1 MEIYTKYRI
10 AVIGDSKEYLGAFF
24 KTQVENDSWLHY
36 DFVELDEILKEESGV
51 PCNIDS
57 GTNYDALICILE
69 KNSFDEILYISD
81 QCEKTDLPTIF
92 VTSFNN
98 NIILGP
104 TYFPGNSSGIGSALL
119 YLYKEALGH
128 DPSFD
133 ELVQLKTVSL
143 LPYKDQL
150 TLDIPY
156 AVQFS
161 LVKELKVILQ
171 QDDSYQL
178 GLLDRIQKFSLK
190 GDRLPIQHISKLVEK
205 GENHAKPYHLIYN
218 QFINTKRT
226 LINHRDFFTDKVLDK
241 NSTSFQS
248 VGIIGGGTAGYL
260 TALALRNKFPNL
272 KINLIESSKIPI
284 IGVGEAT
291 TPDIRKFLFDTLGFS
306 AKEFYEKVKPT
317 WKLGIKYVW
326 GQPGDH
332 FFNYPFDAT
341 DILTA
346 FLEEGHINNCS
357 LSSYLM
363 SNNASFVL
371 QPGTREGEY
380 KSLSKNLSYAYHLDN
395 KSFVL
400 YLKEKA
406 QASNINYI
414 DTQVKD
420 VKFDEKGNIKSLIDI
435 DRRAYKADLFVDCS
449 GFFSFLMEKK
459 LGSPY
464 ISYRDSLFTDTAIVG
479 AVNNHGEVKP
489 FTQAT
494 TMDNGWC
501 WSVPMRGE
509 DHRGYVFSSD
519 HCSIEKA
526 EAEMRMKNPTIGE
539 LSVKKFKTGR
549 HDHFILK
556 NVVSI
561 GNSYGFVEPLESTGI
576 HMIVHHINTLVSNF
590 QDLKN
595 NDVLH
600 RLLNKDMIKRWD
612 YLRGFLA
619 IHYKFNYKSDSE
631 FWRDA
636 RENVSIEG
644 FEEIIEVYKTM
655 GPLSSLK
662 LDTIGL
668 IENQIHD
675 SLFGVHGID
684 TILLGQGFLPDNI
697 RDFKVIN
704 EKIWKNNLNVW
715 KEIVDI
721 SVPLKQDIDILTK
734 YPSLI

>member
-1 MEIYTKYRI
+1 METFAQYSI

-24 KTQVENDSWLHY
+24 KTQNDNTTRMGY
-36 DFVELDEILKEESGV
+36 DYVELDSILVEEPELPFSSTS
-51 PCNIDS
+51 D
-57 GTNYDALICILE
+57 TDYDALICILE
-69 KNSFDEILYISD
+69 NNSFEEILYISD
-81 QCEKTDLPTIF
+81 QCEKADLPTIF
-92 VTSFNN
+92 VTSFNGY
-98 NIILGP
+98 IILGP
-104 TYFPGNSSGIGSALL
+104 TYYPGNSSGIGSALL

-133 ELVQLKTVSL
+133 ELVDLKTISL
-143 LPYKDQL
+143 LPQKERL
-150 TLDIPY
+150 TLDMPY
-156 AVQFS
+156 AVQFN
-161 LVKELKVILQ
+161 LVKELQVILQ
-171 QDDSYQL
+171 KDDSFQL
-178 GLLDRIQKFSLK
+178 GLLDRIQKFSLT
-190 GDRLPIQHISKLVEK
+190 GERLPVQHISKLIEK
-205 GENHAKPYHLIYN
+205 SESQIKPYHLIYN

-226 LINHRDFFTDKVLDK
+226 LINHRDFFTGKVLDE
-241 NSTSFQS
+241 NSTSYQS
-248 VGIIGGGTAGYL
+248 VGILGGGTAGYL
-260 TALALRNKFPNL
+260 TALALRNKFPDL
-272 KINLIESSKIPI
+272 KIDLIESSKIPI

-371 QPGTREGEY
+371 QPGAKDGEY

-395 KSFVL
+395 KSFVE
-400 YLKEKA
+400 YLKQKA
-406 QASNINYI
+406 KDNNINYI
-414 DTQVKD
+414 DTQIRD
-420 VKFDEKGNIKSLIDI
+420 VEFDETGNIKSLTDT
-435 DRRAYKADLFVDCS
+435 DQKAYEADLFVDCS

-464 ISYRDSLFTDTAIVG
+464 ISYKDSLFTDTAVVG
-479 AVNNHGEVKP
+479 AVNNNGEVKP

-494 TMDNGWC
+494 TMENGWC

-519 HCSIEKA
+519 HCSIEEA
-526 EAEMRMKNPTIGE
+526 EAEMRKKNPTIGD

-549 HDHFILK
+549 HEHFVLK

-576 HMIVHHINTLVSNF
+576 HMIVHHINTLVNNF
-590 QDLKN
+590 QNLKN

-600 RLLNKDMIKRWD
+600 RLLNKDMRQRWD

-619 IHYKFNYKSDSE
+619 IHYKFNYKSESA
-631 FWRDA
+631 FWKDA
-636 RENVSIEG
+636 RANVSIAG
-644 FEEIIEVYKTM
+644 FEEIIDVYKSM
-655 GPLSSLK
+655 GPLSSLD
-662 LDTIGL
+662 LSTINL

-697 RDFKVIN
+697 KDFKVIN